1 MIFVVCSYQSQC
13 KYWFDQLVSRHQA
26 LTADENNLIV
36 KLMGC
41 DISVQFV
48 AAGKELKY
56 GDEAVIFWNVEG
68 TIEELEYEISRTIRL
83 LI

>member
-1 MIFVVCSYQSQC
+1 MIKVICNYQSQC

-48 AAGKELKY
+48 TADKELKY
-56 GDEAVIFWNVEG
+56 GDEAIIIWNVEG